1 MKNLTK
7 MILGAVGM
15 AGVALSVAP
24 AFAEDAPPAPTW
36 TVTGYV
42 TATSDYR
49 FRGISQNDRNFAPQ
63 GSLNLNGPDGFYVGA
78 WASQV
83 DFDPTSSNNPYLGL
97 NIYGSKHTALCDID
111 WNFMPYYY
119 AYPSANVPAGTPRPD
134 YFELINQLTKA
145 FGPVSLQ
152 ASYAWSNNLAFD
164 GGEGNA
170 LYGNVTYT
178 ILDWLSVSGNLG
190 HQWAEKARLAG
201 SRDYT
206 YGDFGATATWKGLA
220 LDVRYSGTDLG
231 TAQCGAFY
239 MATRHACS
247 GGVVASLTYNF
258 TLLP

>member
-7 MILGAVGM
+7 MILGAASL
-15 AGVALSVAP
+15 AGVALTAAP
-24 AFAEDAPPAPTW
+24 AFAEDAPAPTW
-36 TVTGYV
+36 TLTGYAAV
-42 TATSDYR
+42 TSDYR

-83 DFDPTSSNNPYLGL
+83 DFDPTASGNPYVELD
-97 NIYGSKHTALCDID
+97 IYGGKHTDLWGID

-119 AYPSANVPAGTPRPD
+119 AYPSANVVAGAPRPD
-134 YFELINQLTKA
+134 YFELINQFTKA

-152 ASYAWSNNLAFD
+152 GSYAWSNNLAFD

-170 LYGNVTYT
+170 LYGNATYT
-178 ILDWLSVSGNLG
+178 ILDWLSVSGNIG
-190 HQWAEKARLAG
+190 HQWAENAKLVG

-206 YGDFGATATWKGLA
+206 FGDIGATATYKGFA

-231 TAQCGAFY
+231 AIQCGAFY
-239 MATRHACS
+239 MGTNHACS
-247 GGVVASLTYNF
+247 GGVVATLTYNF